1 MTDDTILLL
10 IITAVLAIATL
21 VMYFGIKRSMRKA
34 EEARLK
40 RERAL
45 EQLKAEREASWKRMA
60 GQTYYKSTPPT
71 TTAVDNKSSSSKTYY
86 APQSS
91 SSTDSDDLITAII
104 LNQALNSN
112 SGVVSAR
119 VDYTDNSVTVTEEP
133 VQSYPKSSWDSIGS
147 SSSSSSSSDDV
158 GSSSSWSK
166 SSSSWSSSSSD
177 IGSSSSWDSS
187 SSSDSGSSSSWD

>member
-40 RERAL
+40 RERAI

-60 GQTYYKSTPPT
+60 GQTYYKSTP
-71 TTAVDNKSSSSKTYY
+71 TATKADSKASSSKTYY

-166 SSSSWSSSSSD
+166 SSSSWSSSSD
-177 IGSSSSWDSS
+177 VGSSSSWDSS

>member
-10 IITAVLAIATL
+10 IITAILAIATL

-60 GQTYYKSTPPT
+60 GQTYYKSTP
-71 TTAVDNKSSSSKTYY
+71 TATKADSKTSSSKTYY

-119 VDYTDNSVTVTEEP
+119 VDYTD
-133 VQSYPKSSWDSIGS
+133 SYTRVEVDDSP
-147 SSSSSSSSDDV
+147 
-158 GSSSSWSK
+158 SK
-166 SSSSWSSSSSD
+166 SSSWSSSSD

>member
-10 IITAVLAIATL
+10 IITAILAIATL
-21 VMYFGIKRSMRKA
+21 VMYFGIKRSVRKA

-60 GQTYYKSTPPT
+60 GQTYYKSTP
-71 TTAVDNKSSSSKTYY
+71 TATKADSKGSSSKTYY

-104 LNQALNSN
+104 LNQTLNSN

-119 VDYTDNSVTVTEEP
+119 VDYVDNSVTVTEEP

-147 SSSSSSSSDDV
+147 SSSSSSSDDV

-166 SSSSWSSSSSD
+166 SSSSD

>member
-10 IITAVLAIATL
+10 IITAILAIATL

-60 GQTYYKSTPPT
+60 EQTYYKSTP
-71 TTAVDNKSSSSKTYY
+71 TATKADSKGSSSKTYY

-104 LNQALNSN
+104 LNQTLNSN

-119 VDYTDNSVTVTEEP
+119 VDYVDNSVTATEEP

-147 SSSSSSSSDDV
+147 SSSSSSGDDV

-187 SSSDSGSSSSWD
+187 SGSDSGSSSSWD

>member
-10 IITAVLAIATL
+10 IITAILGIATL

-34 EEARLK
+34 EEARAK

-45 EQLKAEREASWKRMA
+45 AQLKAEREASWKRMA
-60 GQTYYKSTPPT
+60 GQTYYKATPAAT
-71 TTAVDNKSSSSKTYY
+71 KADNKVSSSKTYY

-104 LNQALNSN
+104 LNQTLNST

>member
-1 MTDDTILLL
+1 MTDDTILLI
-10 IITAVLAIATL
+10 IITAILAIATL

-40 RERAL
+40 RERAI

-60 GQTYYKSTPPT
+60 GQTYYKSTP
-71 TTAVDNKSSSSKTYY
+71 TATKADSKASSSKTYY

-112 SGVVSAR
+112 SGVVSPR

-133 VQSYPKSSWDSIGS
+133 VQSYSKSSWDSIG
-147 SSSSSSSSDDV
+147 SSSSSSDDV

-166 SSSSWSSSSSD
+166 SSSSWSSSSD
-177 IGSSSSWDSS
+177 VGSSSSWDSS

>member
-1 MTDDTILLL
+1 MTNDTILLL
-10 IITAVLAIATL
+10 IITAILAIATL
-21 VMYFGIKRSMRKA
+21 VMYFGIKRSIRKA

-60 GQTYYKSTPPT
+60 GQTHYKSTPT
-71 TTAVDNKSSSSKTYY
+71 STKADTKVTSSKTYY

-91 SSTDSDDLITAII
+91 SPTDSDDLITAII
-104 LNQALNSN
+104 LNQTLNSN

-119 VDYTDNSVTVTEEP
+119 VDYDDNSVTVTEEP

-147 SSSSSSSSDDV
+147 SSSSSSSGDDV
-158 GSSSSWSK
+158 GSSSTWSK

>member
-1 MTDDTILLL
+1 MTDNTILLL
-10 IITAVLAIATL
+10 IITAILAIATL

-45 EQLKAEREASWKRMA
+45 EQLKAEREASRKRMA
-60 GQTYYKSTPPT
+60 GLTYYKSTP
-71 TTAVDNKSSSSKTYY
+71 TATKADSKGSSSKTYY

-104 LNQALNSN
+104 LNQTLNSN
-112 SGVVSAR
+112 SGVVGAR
-119 VDYTDNSVTVTEEP
+119 VDYVDNSVTVTEEP

-147 SSSSSSSSDDV
+147 SSSSSSSGDDV
-158 GSSSSWSK
+158 GSSSTWSK